1 MLDESESAPV
11 IDLVEARQRRR
22 HDLYEARLKAM
33 RARFE
38 QALPLTSGPGK
49 SKSKKSRKKKP
60 KR

>member
-1 MLDESESAPV
+1 MSNEPDPTPV

-22 HDLYEARLKAM
+22 HDLYEARLNNM

-38 QALPLTSGPGK
+38 QALPLSSGSGK
-49 SKSKKSRKKKP
+49 PKSRKARKKKP